1 MSSIC
6 NFINKRKIVEDFIQ
20 VNPMCISNCIILL
33 IPCKNDKKKYDQYG
47 SRFDNL
53 KLVIIDYM

>member
-33 IPCKNDKKKYDQYG
+33 MPSKNDNKKIMINMGLD
-47 SRFDNL
+47 S
-53 KLVIIDYM
+53 II